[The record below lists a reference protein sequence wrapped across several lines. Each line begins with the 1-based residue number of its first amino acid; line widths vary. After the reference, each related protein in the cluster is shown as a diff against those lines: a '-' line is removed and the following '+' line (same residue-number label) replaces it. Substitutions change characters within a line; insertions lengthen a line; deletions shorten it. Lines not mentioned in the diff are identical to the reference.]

1 MEYDYMELIDQEMQQ
16 DLLDII
22 QEQFEQEVL
31 KLFDEYE
38 MKQEY
43 SSYFNHTL

>member
-1 MEYDYMELIDQEMQQ
+1 MDYEYMELIDQEMQQ

-22 QEQFEQEVL
+22 QEQFEQAVL

-38 MKQEY
+38 MK
-43 SSYFNHTL
+43 

>member
-38 MKQEY
+38 VKDYEQQF
-43 SSYFNHTL
+43 SFNY

>member
-1 MEYDYMELIDQEMQQ
+1 MELIDQEMQQ

-22 QEQFEQEVL
+22 QEQFEQAVL

-38 MKQEY
+38 MK
-43 SSYFNHTL
+43 